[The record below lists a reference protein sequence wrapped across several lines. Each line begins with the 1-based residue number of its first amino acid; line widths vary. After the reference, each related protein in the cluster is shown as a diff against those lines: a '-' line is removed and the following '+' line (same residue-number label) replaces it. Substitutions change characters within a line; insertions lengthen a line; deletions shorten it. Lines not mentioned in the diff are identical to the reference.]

1 MASVEISV
9 PTSKLVNITSTSFGA
24 LDTANG
30 LGTIPG
36 TLTEDGS
43 PTTLVGIELL
53 VSATQDQTVKIYED
67 TGSSP
72 YSVAATVNRLFSEKL
87 LLDPRAFKIDAE
99 HQSTDLYLASKGYPK
114 SIPSSR
120 ILNDHVWDVDGDSS
134 EYGSSSTPLVSF
146 VSSFSSAFSTHSTGD
161 FVLTISDESSDSS
174 EMTTRLLRMKD
185 SGKLAAYRA
194 VLEGGESNA
203 RKVPSLGHT
212 GLLDDSMLS
221 QGVRLGKSEVVV
233 EGREDLTAGDF
244 VSITLLPSPRFGVHK
259 ADASNNR
266 PAHGFVLQDSNAYTI
281 TTAYLSGVNDQLS
294 ALSSSIVYLSTTAGG
309 RTSTPPS
316 GSGDL
321 IQTLGRPLSTTSLF
335 FDPSE
340 PIELA

>member
-36 TLTEDGS
+36 SLMENGS

-53 VSATQDQTVKIYED
+53 VSATQDQTVKLYED
-67 TGSSP
+67 SSNAP
-72 YSVAATVNRLFSEKL
+72 YSTSARGSRFSEKL

-99 HQSTDLYLASKGYPK
+99 HQSTDLYLAGTGHPK
-114 SIPSSR
+114 SLPATR
-120 ILNDHVWDVDGDSS
+120 IGRDHVWDVDGDSS

-161 FVLTISDESSDSS
+161 FVFTISDESSDTS
-174 EMTTRLLRMKD
+174 EETSRILRLKD

-221 QGVRLGKSEVVV
+221 QGVRLGNSEIVV
-233 EGREDLTAGDF
+233 EGEEALTAGDF
-244 VSITLLPSPRFGVHK
+244 VHISLLDFPRFLVVK
-259 ADASNNR
+259 ADASNDR
-266 PAHGFVLQDSNAYTI
+266 EAHGFVLQDSNENTI
-281 TTAYLSGVNDQLS
+281 TTAYLSGVNDQLPAS
-294 ALSSSIVYLSTTAGG
+294 FSNYAYLSTTAGG
-309 RTSTPPS
+309 RTSIPPS
-316 GSGDL
+316 GPSDL

-340 PIELA
+340 PIKLA